1 MKILAFV
8 GNSES
13 GKTRL
18 IAHLLPELKK
28 RGLSVAVVKHCS
40 HGFDFGGP
48 EKDSSKFL
56 ESGADGVA
64 LAAQGRTA
72 VIDNLDFTANLGALA
87 QERFAAVDLVLVE
100 GGRSDPRLRKIEVL
114 RRGFSDRIQT
124 PVHELEAV
132 VADFPVEG
140 EVPIFHPDAVQEIA
154 DWLARIWV
162 RNNHVQGE

>member
-18 IAHLLPELKK
+18 IARLLPELKK

-64 LAAQGRTA
+64 LAARGRTA
-72 VIDNLDFTANLGALA
+72 VIDRLDFTANLGALA
-87 QERFAAVDLVLVE
+87 HECFAAADLVLVE

-114 RRGFSDRIQT
+114 RRGFTERIQI
-124 PVHELEAV
+124 PMHELEAV

-154 DWLARIWV
+154 DWLARIYARSHDV
-162 RNNHVQGE
+162 RGE